1 MISQEKFALLA
12 LGVLGERSW
21 AAVCSFL
28 LMGDEAG
35 RAAEADKRSG
45 AAVDRM
51 TGWSLR
57 STARMPRRA
66 ASGWVFLT
74 QNTSEN
80 VNSTVPHL
88 AAVCLHRELRS
99 A

>member
-12 LGVLGERSW
+12 LGILGKRSW

-28 LMGDEAG
+28 LMGDESE
-35 RAAEADKRSG
+35 RAAEAGKRSG

-57 STARMPRRA
+57 SSAQMLLRA

-88 AAVCLHRELRS
+88 AAVCLHREMRS
-99 A
+99 T

>member
-45 AAVDRM
+45 AAVD
-51 TGWSLR
+51 
-57 STARMPRRA
+57 
-66 ASGWVFLT
+66 
-74 QNTSEN
+74 
-80 VNSTVPHL
+80 
-88 AAVCLHRELRS
+88 
-99 A
+99 